1 MNVASRMES
10 TGEPGRI
17 QVSEATAQLLREAN
31 KEEWIAPRR
40 DLVYA
45 KGKGNL
51 QTYWLGKSSSKST
64 SEASSRGVEGEEPN
78 RNWGKT
84 ERLVMWNCELLK
96 KVLKKIER
104 KRKLI
109 GTTPVAVAKKVEHLA
124 DVDDIHLVVETVDMP
139 LFDTAVGEL
148 MRNIADVNLKAEVE
162 AQLLELVTEI
172 AGLYNDNPFH
182 GFSHASHVMVRSGYK
197 LSMPTYKYRQ
207 MAVNKLMTRVV
218 DAKDSIG
225 VDSEQLHVGSYG
237 ITSDPLTQF
246 ACLLAALGHDAD
258 HPGVPNEIFQKEK
271 PNLAQ
276 KYKGQSIAEKRS
288 LDHVWSVL
296 IQDKYSELR
305 QAIYSNEE
313 EFLRFR
319 QLLVNSIMATDIQDT
334 QLRELNYKR
343 WEKAFNIE
351 TQTHLSSQEV
361 MNQRAAVVVQYL
373 LQASDVS
380 HMMQHW

>member
-17 QVSEATAQLLREAN
+17 QVSEATAHLLRKAN
-31 KEEWIAPRR
+31 KEDWLTPRK

-51 QTYWLGKSSSKST
+51 QTFWLQKPGAASS
-64 SEASSRGVEGEEPN
+64 SEASSRAVENDEPN
-78 RNWGKT
+78 QAWSKT
-84 ERLVMWNCELLK
+84 ERLIVWNCELLK
-96 KVLKKIER
+96 KVLKKIEN
-104 KRKLI
+104 KRRLL
-109 GTTPVAVAKKVEHLA
+109 GTNPIAVAKEVEYLTDQA
-124 DVDDIHLVVETVDMP
+124 DVHLVVEKVEMP
-139 LFDTAVGEL
+139 LFDPAVGEL
-148 MRNIADVNLKAEVE
+148 LRSSADVDLKIGVE
-162 AQLLELVTEI
+162 TQLLEFVTEI
-172 AGLYNDNPFH
+172 AELYNDNPFH
-182 GFSHASHVMVRSGYK
+182 NFSHASHVMVSNDCN
-197 LSMPTYKYRQ
+197 LQMSLTDSQ
-207 MAVNKLMTRVV
+207 MAVNKLMTRVL
-218 DAKDSIG
+218 DSKDTLG
-225 VDSEQLHVGSYG
+225 VDTEQLHLGSYG

-258 HPGVPNEIFQKEK
+258 HPGVPNETFQKEK
-271 PNLAQ
+271 PDLAR
-276 KYKGQSIAEKRS
+276 KYKGQSIAEKVS

-296 IQDKYSELR
+296 IQDRFAELR
-305 QAIYSNEE
+305 KAIYCNEE

-319 QLLVNSIMATDIQDT
+319 QLLVNSLMATDIQDT

-343 WEKAFNIE
+343 WEKAFNTD
-351 TQTHLSSQEV
+351 TQARLSSQEV